1 MDVSNVSFG
10 LFIFIHILLGKN
22 RSLIFYVLFFF
33 NKTIIP
39 LSLKDKVRTARRYFQ
54 AKRPSEE
61 PSVSMNTTA
70 NGSNSSSCSS
80 LINPE
85 ALKVGKTVAYSL
97 ILVVSLVGNSL
108 VVLIVYKTPT
118 LRKPINMLIANM
130 AMSDLL
136 YPIFLFPVRL
146 ADLHVGSWLIG
157 GTLGQALCKIR
168 AFLTE
173 ISMVV
178 SIQSLVLITVDRYAA
193 VVVPLRS
200 PLISR
205 KVCRCLIVGTWT
217 LAASFCWPYLF
228 NFNLVEYQEGKRCM
242 NQWEVIF
249 GEKTSVGIYLLS
261 ASTFFFYIPFVVL
274 VILYSIILIKL
285 KRQVHPGEQSAS
297 AEEQRKRRNRN
308 VLKMTV
314 AIVVAF
320 FICWIPFS
328 IQLVTSYF
336 VPKNTL
342 DCKFWVS
349 YYVALFMAYTNCAI
363 NPIICLTFTSSYRQ
377 ALRRLVNWC
386 GAVQS

>member
-1 MDVSNVSFG
+1 
-10 LFIFIHILLGKN
+10 
-22 RSLIFYVLFFF
+22 
-33 NKTIIP
+33 
-39 LSLKDKVRTARRYFQ
+39 
-54 AKRPSEE
+54 
-61 PSVSMNTTA
+61 MNTTA
-70 NGSNSSSCSS
+70 NGSSSWSCSS

-85 ALKVGKTVAYSL
+85 ALKVGATVAYSL

-108 VVLIVYKTPT
+108 IVLTVYKTPT

-136 YPIFLFPVRL
+136 YPIFMFPLFL
-146 ADLHVGSWLIG
+146 AELAFGSWLIG

-168 AFLTE
+168 PFLAE

-193 VVVPLRS
+193 VEVPLRS

-205 KVCRCLIVGTWT
+205 KVCRCLIVGTWI
-217 LAASFCWPYLF
+217 LAVPFGWPYLF
-228 NFNLVEYQEGKRCM
+228 TYNLLEYQEGKRCM

-249 GEKTSVGIYLLS
+249 GEKSSFGIYLLS
-261 ASTFFFYIPFVVL
+261 ASILFFYIPFVVL
-274 VILYSIILIKL
+274 MILYSIILIKL
-285 KRQVHPGEQSAS
+285 KKQAHPGEQSAT
-297 AEEQRKRRNRN
+297 AEEQRARRNRK

-328 IQLVTSYF
+328 IQLVTSFF
-336 VPKNTL
+336 VPENHL

-349 YYVALFMAYTNCAI
+349 HEVAFLMACTNCAI

-377 ALRRLVNWC
+377 ALRRLVNC
-386 GAVQS
+386 CDAVQG

>member
-1 MDVSNVSFG
+1 
-10 LFIFIHILLGKN
+10 
-22 RSLIFYVLFFF
+22 
-33 NKTIIP
+33 
-39 LSLKDKVRTARRYFQ
+39 
-54 AKRPSEE
+54 
-61 PSVSMNTTA
+61 MNTTA
-70 NGSNSSSCSS
+70 NGSISSNCSS

-85 ALKVGKTVAYSL
+85 ALKVGATVAYSS

-108 VVLIVYKTPT
+108 IVLIVYKTPT

-136 YPIFLFPVRL
+136 YPIFLFPVKL
-146 ADLHVGSWLIG
+146 VDFQVGSWLIG
-157 GTLGQALCKIR
+157 GTLGQAWCKIY
-168 AFLTE
+168 AFLAD
-173 ISMVV
+173 ISTLV

-205 KVCRCLIVGTWT
+205 KVCRCLIVGTWV
-217 LAASFCWPYLF
+217 LAAAFHSPYLF
-228 NFNLVEYQEGKRCM
+228 TFNLVEDQEEKRCM
-242 NQWEVIF
+242 NQREVIF
-249 GEKTSVGIYLLS
+249 GETSSFGIYVLS
-261 ASTFFFYIPFVVL
+261 GSILFFYIPFVAL
-274 VILYSIILIKL
+274 VILYSVILIKL

-297 AEEQRKRRNRN
+297 AKEQRTRRNRN

-328 IQLVTSYF
+328 IQLVTSHF

-349 YYVALFMAYTNCAI
+349 YYVALFMAHTNCAI
-363 NPIICLTFTSSYRQ
+363 NPIICLTFTSNYRQ
-377 ALRRLVNWC
+377 ALRRLVNC
-386 GAVQS
+386 CDAVQG

>member
-1 MDVSNVSFG
+1 MHSN
-10 LFIFIHILLGKN
+10 
-22 RSLIFYVLFFF
+22 
-33 NKTIIP
+33 
-39 LSLKDKVRTARRYFQ
+39 
-54 AKRPSEE
+54 
-61 PSVSMNTTA
+61 
-70 NGSNSSSCSS
+70 CSS

-85 ALKVGKTVAYSL
+85 ALKVGATVAYSL

-108 VVLIVYKTPT
+108 IVLIVYKTPT

-146 ADLHVGSWLIG
+146 AELNVGRWLIG
-157 GTLGQALCKIR
+157 GSLGQALCKILP
-168 AFLTE
+168 FLAE

-205 KVCRCLIVGTWT
+205 KVCRCLIVGTWI
-217 LAASFCWPYLF
+217 LAAAFHSPYF
-228 NFNLVEYQEGKRCM
+228 FTFNLVEYQEGKRCM

-249 GEKTSVGIYLLS
+249 GEKSSFGIYLLS
-261 ASTFFFYIPFVVL
+261 ASILFFYIPFVVL

-285 KRQVHPGEQSAS
+285 KKQAHPGEQSAS
-297 AEEQRKRRNRN
+297 AEEQRTRRNRK

-328 IQLVTSYF
+328 IQLVTSLF
-336 VPKNTL
+336 VPKNHL
-342 DCKFWVS
+342 GCKFRVS
-349 YYVALFMAYTNCAI
+349 LDVALFMACTNCKLCYQ
-363 NPIICLTFTSSYRQ
+363 PDYLPYLYQ
-377 ALRRLVNWC
+377 
-386 GAVQS
+386 